1 MYDDFSR
8 PELRNHLEYMEFDV
22 NEKQQDL
29 WRRNKYIFE
38 NFGQKYMKNNSS
50 FDYPYMHWP

>member
-1 MYDDFSR
+1 
-8 PELRNHLEYMEFDV
+8 MEFDV